1 MAGDRRQPHHTA
13 RGDRAERHPLP
24 VRAGDHGNLYSRTTA
39 RHYDPRLGEYS
50 YTWNAWE
57 RRTTDTLNSA
67 PSAASFRN
75 DQAQA
80 WYIRADLHPYQ
91 VWWSGTTQAWAG
103 PAQPGGSVGNLTG
116 ALGIMQWSDNFEV
129 YGRGTDRKVWFKWYR
144 SVWSNWIQQS
154 TLGTV
159 NSSVAATLYGGNT
172 NLFARGPSGNV
183 VWSPYAA
190 GWQPWTSLGGVIL

>member
-1 MAGDRRQPHHTA
+1 VLNGTLYLFG
-13 RGDRAERHPLP
+13 RGTN
-24 VRAGDHGNLYSRTTA
+24 GNLYSRTTA

-57 RRTTDTLNSA
+57 RRTT
-67 PSAASFRN
+67 
-75 DQAQA
+75 
-80 WYIRADLHPYQ
+80 
-91 VWWSGTTQAWAG
+91 
-103 PAQPGGSVGNLTG
+103 
-116 ALGIMQWSDNFEV
+116 
-129 YGRGTDRKVWFKWYR
+129 GTDRKVWFKWYR

-154 TLGTV
+154 TLGAV

>member
-1 MAGDRRQPHHTA
+1 
-13 RGDRAERHPLP
+13 
-24 VRAGDHGNLYSRTTA
+24 
-39 RHYDPRLGEYS
+39 
-50 YTWNAWE
+50 
-57 RRTTDTLNSA
+57 
-67 PSAASFRN
+67 
-75 DQAQA
+75 
-80 WYIRADLHPYQ
+80 
-91 VWWSGTTQAWAG
+91 
-103 PAQPGGSVGNLTG
+103 VGNLTG
-116 ALGIMQWSDNFEV
+116 ALGIMQWERQL
-129 YGRGTDRKVWFKWYR
+129 RGLRPGHRSKVWFKWYR